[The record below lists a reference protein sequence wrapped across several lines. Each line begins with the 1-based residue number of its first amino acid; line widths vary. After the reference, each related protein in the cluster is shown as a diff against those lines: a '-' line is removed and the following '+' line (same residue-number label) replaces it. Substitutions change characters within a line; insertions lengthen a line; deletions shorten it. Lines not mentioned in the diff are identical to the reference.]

1 MSEGAM
7 PDGWEWIT
15 EIAEARSQNPDAAP
29 ERVAELIRR
38 NRDVRHASIFFATV
52 RTRMVDA
59 ITAFNETAAEPIR
72 FNVSGDPARV
82 EQPLIFSREH
92 PRKALMEVTQSAT
105 LMTVASG
112 WRDEHSRRGARA
124 GPPGRVRQVGVTPER
139 ARAPRPNS
147 RVSPSRAIEV
157 PDSPDKAPAAC

>member
-1 MSEGAM
+1 M

-112 WRDEHSRRGARA
+112 WRDEHSRHADVMWQDD
-124 GPPGRVRQVGVTPER
+124 GRTQVVHRHNQSGEVVAYSTQSVEALVRDLLEEFVKS
-139 ARAPRPNS
+139 A
-147 RVSPSRAIEV
+147 
-157 PDSPDKAPAAC
+157 